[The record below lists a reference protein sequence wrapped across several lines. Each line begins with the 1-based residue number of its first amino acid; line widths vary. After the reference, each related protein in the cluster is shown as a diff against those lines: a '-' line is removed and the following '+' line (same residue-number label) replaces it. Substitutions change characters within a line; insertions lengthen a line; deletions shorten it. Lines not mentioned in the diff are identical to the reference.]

1 MKRRDTAISAKNG
14 PPEEL
19 PSSPMTHVSHWQPL
33 PESLTRWTGFMLSWL
48 ADLAGQEYEQAL
60 ATIGIQA
67 RHLGILTLL
76 EAEGPLVQARIGERL
91 SLVKHM
97 IVALLND
104 LEAWGLA
111 ERRPHPTDKRAF
123 LIHITPD
130 GLQRLQQAEEVSRD
144 FAHTFFAELTP
155 EEQQLFH
162 TFLTRL
168 ARSKMEHMTTERN

>member
-1 MKRRDTAISAKNG
+1 MKRRDTTISTKNI
-14 PPEEL
+14 PRENIP
-19 PSSPMTHVSHWQPL
+19 SPMATGASWQPL

-48 ADLAGQEYEQAL
+48 ADLAGQEYEQVL

-67 RHLGILTLL
+67 QHLGILTLL
-76 EAEGPLVQARIGERL
+76 EDEGPLVQARIGERL

-104 LEAWGLA
+104 LEEWGLA
-111 ERRPHPTDKRAF
+111 ERRPHPTDRRAF

-130 GLQRLQQAEEVSRD
+130 GLQRLRQAEEVSRD
-144 FAHTFFAELTP
+144 FAQIFFAELTS

-162 TFLTRL
+162 SFLSRL
-168 ARSKMEHMTTERN
+168 VRSKMEHINTERH